1 MDTQVRSF
9 AEPLLDPGQIAGT
22 LSLDLPWHAVR
33 VRSKCEFRV
42 SSALRGKGYEAYLP
56 LYRKR
61 SRWSDRLKNIDLVL
75 FPGYVFCRLDATRRL
90 PLLVTPGVVD
100 LVGFGGV
107 FPPIPDSEIEAV
119 RRVIASGLPSMPSP
133 FLREGQ
139 RVRIRYGALK
149 DVEGVL
155 LQSKTDYR
163 LVISVTLLQR
173 SVSVEIDRDSV
184 EPVNHPLPRA

>member
-1 MDTQVRSF
+1 MDTQIKSF
-9 AEPLLDPGQIAGT
+9 SEPLLDPGQIAGA

-42 SSALRGKGYEAYLP
+42 LAALLGKGYEAYLP

-75 FPGYVFCRLDATRRL
+75 FPGYVFCRLDVARRL

-107 FPPIPDSEIEAV
+107 FPPIPNSELEAV

-139 RVRIRYGALK
+139 RVRIRCGALK

-155 LQSKTDYR
+155 IHSKTDCR
-163 LVISVTLLQR
+163 LVISVNLLQR
-173 SVSVEIDRDSV
+173 SVSVEIDRELV